1 MYTSGVVIV
10 AKQKAMVVRLHE
22 MFRQA
27 CLHAT
32 TLNHTHTWC
41 VCVVC
46 VCVSCVCVHSPISNP
61 SSVVPHASR
70 PTAGGRLVVLNLQ
83 SIVCHLLV
91 LLQDSSGWPCS
102 AFA

>member
-32 TLNHTHTWC
+32 TLNQ
-41 VCVVC
+41 
-46 VCVSCVCVHSPISNP
+46 SQPYQQP
-61 SSVVPHASR
+61 KLGLASR
-70 PTAGGRLVVLNLQ
+70 LCPTARGLLVVLNLQ